1 MDLREHDY
9 PIISLL
15 MKSYMDMENVHVIP
29 HMIEELPD
37 WRAFVSE
44 YIPSGKDKFIGH
56 AKVQQFK
63 FHVRDD
69 GWHVM
74 QYKVLSIHEE

>member
-9 PIISLL
+9 PTIFLL
-15 MKSYMDMENVHVIP
+15 MKSYMDMEKVLVIP

-37 WRAFVSE
+37 LRAFVSE

-56 AKVQQFK
+56 TKAQRFK
-63 FHVRDD
+63 FYIRDD
-69 GWHVM
+69 SWHVM
-74 QYKVLSIHEE
+74 QYKVLSMHEE